1 LDCQDYY
8 RVMPFRVVLL
18 MVALAGALPLHAQWP
33 QFRGKD
39 GAGVSAER
47 PFALTWSEGQNV
59 RWKTAIHGR
68 GWSSPVVLGTQVW
81 MSTATE
87 DGRRL
92 SAVAVDRATG
102 RILHDLELFR
112 VERPQDVHP
121 FNSYASPTPVIEPG
135 RAYVSFGSPGTAAID
150 TATGNVLWQ
159 RRDLECNHL
168 RGAASSPI
176 LFGNLLIMHF
186 DGSDVQYIV
195 ALDKTTGRTV
205 WRTERSIDF
214 KDLGPD
220 GMPKDQGDFRK
231 AYSTPVIVDVDGR
244 PVLVSLGSMAMYG
257 YEPTT
262 GKELWRLEDRSG
274 FSSSATP
281 VTGSGLVFYLTG
293 FPGKVVAVRLSSRRD
308 IDNPRI
314 AWRFA
319 RNAPE
324 KPSPVFAGDLLFL
337 VNDVGIATALE
348 ARTGALVWRAR
359 VGGTHSASPLG
370 ANGRVYFFDE
380 DGKTTVIES
389 GRHFTVLAENQ
400 LDDGFMASPAAAEG
414 TLFLRTRTHLYAI
427 AEENATAGTRK

>member
-1 LDCQDYY
+1 
-8 RVMPFRVVLL
+8 MAFRIVVLL
-18 MVALAGALPLHAQWP
+18 LALSGALPPDAQWP
-33 QFRGKD
+33 QFRGND
-39 GAGVSAER
+39 GAGVSADNL
-47 PFALTWSEGQNV
+47 ALTWSEGQNI

-68 GWSSPVVLGTQVW
+68 GWSSPIVLGTQVW
-81 MSTATE
+81 VSTATE

-92 SAVAVDRATG
+92 SAVAVDRASG
-102 RILHDLELFR
+102 GILHDLELFR
-112 VERPQDVHP
+112 VEQPQQIDP
-121 FNSYASPTPVIEPG
+121 SNSYASPTPVIEPG
-135 RAYVSFGSPGTAAID
+135 RVYVSFGSPGTAAID

-159 RRDLECNHL
+159 RRDLECNHH

-195 ALDKTTGRTV
+195 ALDKSTGRTV

-214 KDLGPD
+214 KDLGAD
-220 GMPKDQGDFRK
+220 GLPKDQGDFRK
-231 AYSTPVIVDVDGR
+231 AYSTPLIVDVEGT

-262 GKELWRLEDRSG
+262 GRELWRREDRSG

-281 VTGSGLVFYLTG
+281 VSGSGLVFFPTG
-293 FPGKVVAVRLSSRRD
+293 FPTGTVVAVRLSSRRD
-308 IDNPRI
+308 TANPPT

-319 RNAPE
+319 RNAPQ
-324 KPSPVFAGDLLFL
+324 KPSLLFAGELLFM
-337 VNDVGIATALE
+337 VNDGGIATALE

-380 DGKTTVIES
+380 EGKTTVIQS
-389 GRHFTVLAENQ
+389 GRRFNVLAENQ
-400 LDDGFMASPAAAEG
+400 LDEGFMASPAAVDG

-427 AEENATAGTRK
+427 AEENARAGAAE